1 MDDLDSILYE
11 ELNRKS
17 KLVEFL
23 DTLDQIKSLNIKVL
37 DPELKVLKTKIE
49 KYLTTL
55 NKEVDE
61 LLNDFSDFASALE
74 ASM

>member
-1 MDDLDSILYE
+1 MDDLDSVLYE

-17 KLVEFL
+17 KLIEFL
-23 DTLDQIKSLNIKVL
+23 DILDQVKNLNIKAL

-49 KYLTTL
+49 KYVAAL

-61 LLNDFSDFASALE
+61 LLEDFSDFASILE